1 MIQSCKCK
9 TCKKVRAMIKHIE
22 EMSFETISMNKQR
35 YLEEFQDLIK

>member
-1 MIQSCKCK
+1 
-9 TCKKVRAMIKHIE
+9 MIKHIE